1 MPETESAVSLAD
13 GDDHKRKK
21 LLGGT
26 PLARSLRR
34 AVFVSGMLF
43 SLTASVFA
51 LAPPLRERSEEASI
65 VSPSLDTKK
74 ALCGVLLEQELVD
87 SLTASTEARQSGM
100 SSECSESVQTE
111 KVVVSDNASD
121 LEQEIR
127 TMVAGTPIEAMSP
140 FIANY
145 DREVAGLLIGI
156 AKKESSWGEHVPVD
170 ASGSDC
176 FNYWG
181 YKSAGTRG
189 TAMGHA
195 CFGSPEEA
203 VSVVGDRLTELV
215 NMRKTSSPSSMIIWK
230 CGSSC
235 AAHSPESVRKWIADV
250 DLYYKKIV
258 KL

>member
-1 MPETESAVSLAD
+1 MPETESAVSLAE

-26 PLARSLRR
+26 PLVRSLRR

-51 LAPPLRERSEEASI
+51 LAPPFREGDQGALPL
-65 VSPSLDTKK
+65 SPPLDTKK
-74 ALCGVLLEQELVD
+74 ALCNVLLEQGLVD
-87 SLTASTEARQSGM
+87 SLAAQAEARQSSV
-100 SSECSESVQTE
+100 SSECSEPVDKE
-111 KVVVSDNASD
+111 KTLVSESTSE

-127 TMVAGTPIEAMSP
+127 TLVAGTPIEAMSP
-140 FIANY
+140 LIARY
-145 DREVAGLLIGI
+145 DRDIAGLLVGI
-156 AKKESSWGEHVPVD
+156 AKKESSWGERVPLD
-170 ASGSDC
+170 ASGNDC

-189 TAMGHA
+189 VAMGHA

-203 VSVVGDRLTELV
+203 VSVVGDRIVELV
-215 NMRKTSSPSSMIIWK
+215 GLRKTSSPSSMIIWK

-235 AAHSPESVRKWIADV
+235 ATHSPESVRKWIADV
-250 DLYYKKIV
+250 DLYYQKIV